1 MRNVFRTSFLLLLPL
16 LAMASAS
23 QEVSCSLDQNGDET
37 VVSVPVET
45 DALRGLWTE
54 MGKFRV
60 RALLAAPGT
69 RRPWLLVEVYAEAAD
84 GDFRIISSQK
94 VSAPFGTG
102 RMEVVEP
109 KLGRSLRYECGPA
122 K

>member
-1 MRNVFRTSFLLLLPL
+1 MRSAFRTSFLLLFPVTV
-16 LAMASAS
+16 SAS
-23 QEVSCSLDQNGDET
+23 PAVSCSLDQNGDEA
-37 VVSVPVET
+37 VLSVPVQT
-45 DALRGLWTE
+45 DSLGGSWTE

-60 RALLAAPGT
+60 RSLLAGPLA
-69 RRPWLLVEVYAEAAD
+69 REPWLLVEVYAEAAD
-84 GDFRIISSQK
+84 GDYRIISSQK

-109 KLGRSLRYECGPA
+109 TLGRSLRYECGQA